1 MLKNSILAP
10 ALAVFLLASTGTSA
24 DAAKT
29 KKQNQPPAALNNLQA
44 PQSGR
49 YDTTNSNS
57 SSGSYNSSSSSS
69 SINSGSGSGSQNGDG
84 QSLSMF
90 KAGNTSLPAGTY
102 AMTNVST
109 GAAFVVIVDDSGDM
123 RAQDARAM
131 NLVGDKTAKHSRSKR
146 SNDSSYNN
154 QPYNNS
160 ERDYNSA
167 NSGNSSNYGSGNQNN
182 YDNGGSNFS
191 GSSSGIPTSLPPQP
205 TPASAILPAPTG
217 GHPLLQ
223 GANQMTAP
231 SQSSLG
237 SVLPGL
243 FSGSGQNG
251 LQQGLPG
258 QLPGGVKGA
267 LQQELQRQIM
277 KHAPDIER
285 QVRKYIK

>member
-10 ALAVFLLASTGTSA
+10 ALAVFLLASMAAAA

-29 KKQNQPPAALNNLQA
+29 KKQQPAALNNLQA

-49 YDTTNSNS
+49 YDTSGANSASGSSNS
-57 SSGSYNSSSSSS
+57 HN
-69 SINSGSGSGSQNGDG
+69 SINSGSGSAASGGDS
-84 QSLSMF
+84 QSLSLF

-131 NLVGDKTAKHSRSKR
+131 NLVGDKTSRHSRSKR
-146 SNDSSYNN
+146 GSNSSSSN
-154 QPYNNS
+154 QPPYNDGNA
-160 ERDYNSA
+160 DYNSA
-167 NSGNSSNYGSGNQNN
+167 SSGNSNGNDNGNANN
-182 YDNGGSNFS
+182 YDS
-191 GSSSGIPTSLPPQP
+191 GSSNYSGGSASSIPTSLPPQP

-223 GANQMTAP
+223 GANSMTAP

-237 SVLPGL
+237 GILPGL
-243 FSGSGQNG
+243 FNQSTQNG
-251 LQQGLPG
+251 MTPGQQSLPG

-277 KHAPDIER
+277 KHAPSIER

>member
-1 MLKNSILAP
+1 MLKNSILTSVMAM
-10 ALAVFLLASTGTSA
+10 LLVASLGTSPV
-24 DAAKT
+24 AAKT
-29 KKQNQPPAALNNLQA
+29 KKQSENQPPAALNDLQA

-49 YDTTNSNS
+49 YDSSAANS
-57 SSGSYNSSSSSS
+57 SS
-69 SINSGSGSGSQNGDG
+69 DG
-84 QSLSMF
+84 QSMSLF
-90 KAGNTSLPAGTY
+90 KAGNTTLPAGTY

-131 NLVGDKTAKHSRSKR
+131 NLVGDSHSKHSRSKR
-146 SNDSSYNN
+146 GSYSSNSS
-154 QPYNNS
+154 QPYNDGN
-160 ERDYNSA
+160 RDYNSA
-167 NSGNSSNYGSGNQNN
+167 AGGGPSNY
-182 YDNGGSNFS
+182 DGGS
-191 GSSSGIPTSLPPQP
+191 GSSYGGNSAYSGASGSSGTSNSSGASSSSGGSTSGIPTSLPPQP

-223 GANQMTAP
+223 GVNQMTAP

-243 FSGSGQNG
+243 FNQSGLGAGQQN
-251 LQQGLPG
+251 LPG
-258 QLPGGVKGA
+258 QLPGGIKGA

-277 KHAPDIER
+277 KRAPQIER